1 MLHNK
6 ESVTCEKKRV
16 TEQDGLNATKLACV
30 QEIGEGRG
38 GGGLVHR
45 LQSLRQRQFSF

>member
-1 MLHNK
+1 MLYNK

-16 TEQDGLNATKLACV
+16 TEQAGENATKLACV

-38 GGGLVHR
+38 GGAVHR
-45 LQSLRQRQFSF
+45 LQSLKHRQFSF